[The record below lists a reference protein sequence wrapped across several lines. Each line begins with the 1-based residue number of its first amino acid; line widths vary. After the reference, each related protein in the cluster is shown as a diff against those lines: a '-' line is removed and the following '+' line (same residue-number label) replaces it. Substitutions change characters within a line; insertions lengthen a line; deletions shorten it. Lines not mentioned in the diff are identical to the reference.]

1 MCSGIDV
8 KVSPDG
14 SMIFVTGTTGT
25 KTVTP
30 MSDYTTV
37 AYHSTGIQAWV
48 QRLTRQAGQGAAS
61 LDRSR

>member
-14 SMIFVTGTTGT
+14 SMIFVTGT